1 VFKITDK
8 PDKIKEK
15 LTKKNW
21 TEMKNGLIDFQ
32 NHKF

>member
-15 LTKKNW
+15 LTKKTKPKW
-21 TEMKNGLIDFQ
+21 KTD
-32 NHKF
+32 